1 MDRFQPT
8 YACDVCVPP
17 VEPVA
22 SLEVSREEHLRR
34 GRPLPPREE
43 MAIEDLTDEEWEVFW
58 AAINEL

>member
-1 MDRFQPT
+1 
-8 YACDVCVPP
+8 
-17 VEPVA
+17 VA